1 MKRALE
7 YAAIVVVAVL
17 VALAVQAW
25 LLKPYRIPSGSMLD
39 TLRPGDRVLVNR
51 AVYHLRDPQRGD
63 VIVFRYPEDPDVV
76 FIKRVVG
83 VPGDLLEV
91 RDGHLY
97 VNGGRVA
104 EPYVHRTGG
113 RVDPTVAQA
122 AIAGSTCTTRGRWPS
137 RTASRRATT
146 SSWATTAPT
155 ATTAA
160 TGAPCRGRRSS
171 ARGWPRTGRS
181 PACGRSDTLPPGG
194 SGER

>member
-1 MKRALE
+1 MKRVLE
-7 YAAIVVVAVL
+7 YAAIVAAAVL

-63 VIVFRYPEDPDVV
+63 VIVFRYPQDPDIV

-83 VPGDLLEV
+83 VPGDLLQV
-91 RDGHLY
+91 RGGHLY
-97 VNGGRVA
+97 VNDRRVA

-122 AIAGSTCTTRGRWPS
+122 AIAGSTLHDPWSLAEPYRVPAGNYFVMGDNRTDSDDSRDWGTVP
-137 RTASRRATT
+137 RTAIVGEGLATYWPLSRL
-146 SSWATTAPT
+146 
-155 ATTAA
+155 
-160 TGAPCRGRRSS
+160 
-171 ARGWPRTGRS
+171 RT
-181 PACGRSDTLPPGG
+181 L
-194 SGER
+194 

>member
-1 MKRALE
+1 VKRVLE
-7 YAAIVVVAVL
+7 YAAIVAAAVL

-63 VIVFRYPEDPDVV
+63 VVVFRYPQDPDIV

-83 VPGDLLEV
+83 VPGDLLQV
-91 RDGHLY
+91 RGGHLY
-97 VNGGRVA
+97 VNDRRVA

-122 AIAGSTCTTRGRWPS
+122 AIAGSTLHDPWSLAEPYRVPAGNYFVMGDNRTDSDDSRDWGTVP
-137 RTASRRATT
+137 RTAIVGEGLATYWPLSRL
-146 SSWATTAPT
+146 
-155 ATTAA
+155 
-160 TGAPCRGRRSS
+160 
-171 ARGWPRTGRS
+171 RT
-181 PACGRSDTLPPGG
+181 L
-194 SGER
+194 